1 MKKLLAPYSKVFRNT
16 GILLSGNVVSK
27 LINLFTLF
35 LTARYLGT
43 GNFGTLVFVQTFVL
57 IVITFVS
64 FQPWQAIINYGTKL
78 SQEKDGKNLKLL
90 VSYGFFLDLLSAIL
104 GFILSL
110 IFIHYFSHYFNFSE
124 DVILYSS
131 IYSVV
136 ILFYIN
142 GTPTALLRIY
152 DKFKLF
158 AFQEIITAIVK
169 VILISITCLLQGDLI
184 HFVLVWVLTDIIA
197 DCLLLYFGLKEYLR
211 RGNKFSLY
219 FSFKEVNEKFKGIWQ
234 FVWMTNLQRTIKIV
248 PNYLDIIMIQFLLG
262 ANTVGVYKI
271 AKSIAAT
278 VNGLADPLYQ
288 AIYPQLAKYW
298 SGDDKNNF
306 FGLVKV
312 IGLIM
317 GAIGIVAWLGIV
329 IAGNEVIVLTM
340 GLEYSG
346 AYEVLVWYFLG
357 VIVSMVGLPIAPAML
372 SMGLVK
378 QHLYIVTIS
387 SVLYLII
394 LYFSLLNF
402 QLAGAGIAYFM
413 FYAIWLILY
422 VIYFRSERK
431 NLNEINQPN

>member
-1 MKKLLAPYSKVFRNT
+1 MKKLLAPYSRVFKNT

-64 FQPWQAIINYGTKL
+64 FQPWQAIINYGTRL
-78 SQEKDGKNLKLL
+78 SQEKDKKDFKLL
-90 VSYGFFLDLLSAIL
+90 ISYGFFLDILSAIL

-110 IFIHYFSHYFNFSE
+110 VFLQFFSHYFNFSE

-158 AFQEIITAIVK
+158 AFQEITTAIIK
-169 VILISITCLLQGDLI
+169 VILIAITCLLQGDLI

-197 DCLLLYFGLKEYLR
+197 DCLLMYFGFKEYSK
-211 RGNKFSLY
+211 RGNKFSLS

-234 FVWMTNLQRTIKIV
+234 FVWMTNLQRTIKII
-248 PNYLDIIMIQFLLG
+248 PNYLDIVMIQFLLG
-262 ANTVGVYKI
+262 ANTVGIYKI

-288 AIYPQLAKYW
+288 AIYPQLAKFW

-306 FGLVKV
+306 FGLIKV

-317 GAIGIVAWLGIV
+317 GVIGVVGWLGIIV
-329 IAGNEVIVLTM
+329 VGEQVIVLAM
-340 GLEYSG
+340 GLEYID
-346 AYEVLVWYFLG
+346 AYSVLVWYFLG
-357 VIVSMVGLPIAPAML
+357 VILSMVGLPIAPAML

-378 QHLYIVTIS
+378 QHLYIVSIS
-387 SVLYLII
+387 SVLYLIV

-402 QLAGAGIAYFM
+402 QLAGAGIAYFI

-422 VIYFRSERK
+422 IIYFKSERK
-431 NLNEINQPN
+431 NFNEINQPN